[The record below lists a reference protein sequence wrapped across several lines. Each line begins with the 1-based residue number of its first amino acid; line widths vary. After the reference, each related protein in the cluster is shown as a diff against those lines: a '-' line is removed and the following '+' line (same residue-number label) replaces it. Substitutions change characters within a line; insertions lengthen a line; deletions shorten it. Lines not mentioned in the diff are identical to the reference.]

1 MGSSCSSEALL
12 RWNTILDSQFAL
24 FLFLLTFSMTHILSW
39 AIFFLLDT
47 QFDVGSM
54 ALSSRLHPM
63 LVIPETKL
71 ESGRS

>member
-12 RWNTILDSQFAL
+12 RWNKILDSQFAL

-39 AIFFLLDT
+39 AIFLLDT